1 MWPFTKKPSKHFDSW
16 PIVRTKPVSKTYG
29 RAISVF
35 INNGSCHLV
44 TVDAYADGAID
55 CWGFVDRALF
65 LNKLRSNWV
74 VPAPKPGQDL
84 SVFDFGYTGI
94 DRAVWVQTSQ
104 SIAQVVESTIRELNP
119 GMSGLLDMHGSNEEL
134 RGNVRYAKL
143 GLADEKP
150 FRREQNGTDDILGGS
165 VPVLRI
171 VEGAFEMTRLTV
183 FADGMC
189 QIGSDGTLVPVQEI
203 RTLYDQGRICNA
215 APRGSRI
222 LLPGL
227 GEFWTTTD
235 FGGVT
240 VHDRIGEIQD
250 MLNEVNGRPGVIK
263 ICMERFEAY
272 RREPSEQA
280 KEQLRDAYEAVPGH
294 LRMYCGDMDSKDWPI
309 RAVLY
314 GPEHNS

>member
-1 MWPFTKKPSKHFDSW
+1 MWPFKRKPSKRFDRW
-16 PIVRTKPVSKTYG
+16 PIVRTKPVQKTYG
-29 RAISVF
+29 QAISVF

-44 TVDAYADGAID
+44 TVDVYSDGAID

-65 LNKLRSNWV
+65 REKLGSNWV
-74 VPAPKPGQDL
+74 VPAPKAGQDL
-84 SVFDFGYTGI
+84 SVFDFGSTGI
-94 DRAVWVQTSQ
+94 ERGVWVQTSQ
-104 SIAQVVESTIRELNP
+104 SIAHVVESTIRELNP
-119 GMSGLLDMHGSNEEL
+119 GMKDLLDMHGSDEEL

-150 FRREQNGTDDILGGS
+150 FRRDQGGTDDILGKS

-189 QIGSDGTLVPVQEI
+189 QVGSQGQLVPIHEVQA
-203 RTLYDQGRICNA
+203 LYDQQQICNK
-215 APRGSRI
+215 APRGSKI

-227 GEFWTTTD
+227 GEFYTTTD

-240 VHDRIGEIQD
+240 VHDRIGEIAD
-250 MLNEVNGRPGVIK
+250 MLNELNGRPGVIK

-272 RREPSEQA
+272 QRQPSEAA
-280 KEQLRDAYEAVPGH
+280 KEQLREAYEAVPGH

-309 RAVLY
+309 RAALY
-314 GPEHNS
+314 DPEQD